1 MSTSLRVP
9 IETRPAALSL
19 LLSLPLAVACA
30 GPGADA
36 AEPLRFK
43 PDGTF
48 TIVQFT
54 DTQDDQD
61 IDPRTIQLIEAVL
74 DDRRPGLVVFTGD
87 NIRSGPQSPEDVWTA
102 IANIAE
108 PVESRGI
115 PWLIT
120 FGNHDQDHASATGI
134 EEEAMLERYMS
145 FPHNINRRSDAG
157 VYGSGNMQV
166 LIYGSRREEP
176 VFNVW
181 ALDAGRYAPDTIGG
195 QAIDDD
201 GLPGWDWIK
210 HSQVHWYFE
219 TSQALETRYG
229 GVIPSL
235 MFFHIPLWEHRFMWD
250 QRENHAVVGERNE
263 SVSSGPF
270 NSGLFAAM
278 LERGDVKGV
287 FVGHDHVNDYV
298 GDYFGIQL
306 GFSANTGFGTYG
318 LDGSEKDRLRGAR
331 VFVIH
336 EDDPDQFETH
346 MVYAR
351 GYGMGGLAIPND
363 HSP

>member
-1 MSTSLRVP
+1 MTPTYRVP
-9 IETRPAALSL
+9 LTPRPAAAAL
-19 LLSLPLAVACA
+19 LLGLPLVLACA
-30 GPGADA
+30 DSGTGAGQ
-36 AEPLRFK
+36 PLRFG

-48 TIVQFT
+48 TVVQFT

-61 IDPRTIQLIEAVL
+61 IDPRTVQLIEAVL
-74 DDRRPGLVVFTGD
+74 DDRQPDLVVFTGD
-87 NIRSGPQSPEDVWTA
+87 NVRSGPQTADDVWAA

-115 PWLIT
+115 PWLIS
-120 FGNHDQDHASATGI
+120 FGNHDQDHAGDTGI
-134 EEEAMLERYMS
+134 DEVAMLERYMS
-145 FPHNINRRSDAG
+145 YPNNINRPSDEG
-157 VYGSGNMQV
+157 VHGTGNMQV
-166 LIYGSRREEP
+166 LIYGSRSDEP

-181 ALDAGRYAPDTIGG
+181 ALDAGRYASDTIGG

-201 GLPGWDWIK
+201 GLPGWDWIR

-219 TSQALETRYG
+219 TSKALEARYG

-250 QRENHAVVGERNE
+250 RRENHNVVGERNE

-270 NSGLFAAM
+270 NSGLFAVM
-278 LERGDVKGV
+278 LERGDVLGV
-287 FVGHDHVNDYV
+287 FVGHDHINDYA

-318 LDGSEKDRLRGAR
+318 LDGSETDRLRGAR
-331 VFVIH
+331 VFVIR
-336 EDDPDQFETH
+336 EDDPDHFETH

-351 GYGMGGLAIPND
+351 DYGIGAIAISND